1 MPKEKAEYIKQ
12 SLEMDATDLDLQDY
26 LQECGVTMLASD
38 QLQCIINE
46 RLNF

>member
-1 MPKEKAEYIKQ
+1 MPKEKAEHIKQ
-12 SLEMDATDLDLQDY
+12 SLEMDATDLDMQDY
-26 LQECGVTMLASD
+26 LQECGVSVLESD